1 MVLKNIYIWG
11 EATSLE
17 DLEKDITEDELK
29 FTIKG
34 LAQEKTPVDD
44 FPQLFYNKYWKVI
57 RDDMM
62 GQTTEINQSI
72 ARLD

>member
-29 FTIKG
+29 FAIKG
-34 LAQEKTPVDD
+34 LAQEKTPGPDD
-44 FPQLFYNKYWKVI
+44 FPKLF
-57 RDDMM
+57 
-62 GQTTEINQSI
+62 
-72 ARLD
+72 